1 LNQFSGSHDGPE
13 IELSAPNQ
21 SELAAKEFMEG
32 GGTRVEFALDSPF
45 IEQQAAEP
53 QGSIAQFLH
62 TFYVTHSGG
71 CNASIV

>member
-1 LNQFSGSHDGPE
+1 MNQFSGSHDGPE

-45 IEQQAAEP
+45 IELRAAEP
-53 QGSIAQFLH
+53 PEISKLEGARGRENTSL
-62 TFYVTHSGG
+62 
-71 CNASIV
+71 

>member
-1 LNQFSGSHDGPE
+1 MNQFSGSHDGPE

-45 IEQQAAEP
+45 IELRAAEP
-53 QGSIAQFLH
+53 REGVVIFSQW
-62 TFYVTHSGG
+62 TR
-71 CNASIV
+71 

>member
-53 QGSIAQFLH
+53 QEGRSNFSHVLQRRGA
-62 TFYVTHSGG
+62 
-71 CNASIV
+71 A